1 MKISRCYPLRHS
13 AGLTFSFI
21 PANGTISKAVSF
33 NGPAELLWQ
42 KLEHS
47 TFEFDNVVG
56 ILMEEY
62 EVSLGD
68 AQEGARQWI
77 DQMKELGL
85 IIGDNDVD
93 ELPKPKPV
101 RMKTPMASMAP
112 QPQKRRRGLMGLFR
126 RKKK

>member
-1 MKISRCYPLRHS
+1 MKISRCYPLRRS
-13 AGLTFSFI
+13 AGLALTFVPTSDS
-21 PANGTISKAVSF
+21 TSKAVSF

-42 KLEHS
+42 KLQCS
-47 TFEFDNVVG
+47 TFEFDNVVS

-62 EVSLGD
+62 VVSLRD

-93 ELPKPKPV
+93 ELPKPEPV
-101 RMKTPMASMAP
+101 RMKAPAVQP
-112 QPQKRRRGLMGLFR
+112 QPQKRRRGLIGFLMR
-126 RKKK
+126 NRK